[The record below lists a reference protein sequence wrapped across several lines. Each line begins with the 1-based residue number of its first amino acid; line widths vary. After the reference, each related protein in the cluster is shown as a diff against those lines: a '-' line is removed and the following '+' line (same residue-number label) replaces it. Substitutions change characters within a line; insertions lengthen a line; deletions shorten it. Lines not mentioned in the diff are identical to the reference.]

1 MSFGV
6 NSVVFPAIDSS
17 FGGTS
22 LKRPEPVVYTI
33 SMTVEELCDLFDRI
47 TAKLSNEAEESEET
61 NLSESSL
68 SGLTAGSF
76 GSDRGL

>member
-33 SMTVEELCDLFDRI
+33 SMTIDELCALFDRI
-47 TAKLSNEAEESEET
+47 TAKLSNEAEEPEDT
-61 NLSESSL
+61 NWLESMP
-68 SGLTAGSF
+68 
-76 GSDRGL
+76 

>member
-1 MSFGV
+1 M

-17 FGGTS
+17 FGGAS

-47 TAKLSNEAEESEET
+47 TAKLSNEPEDT
-61 NLSESSL
+61 NLLESML
-68 SGLTAGSF
+68 
-76 GSDRGL
+76 